1 VLKNTGA
8 NSLPPEIE
16 ALVAGRPEYDYL
28 HHVRHD
34 TAQADYLTPEAIER
48 LCIVGN
54 AKMCTER
61 LRELR
66 DIGVTHV
73 NFYAQTA
80 EFREQMKIYSEQ
92 ILPQL
97 RA

>member
-1 VLKNTGA
+1 
-8 NSLPPEIE
+8 
-16 ALVAGRPEYDYL
+16 
-28 HHVRHD
+28 
-34 TAQADYLTPEAIER
+34 
-48 LCIVGN
+48 VGN